1 MKIWFHEN
9 MIDHAASTEKDE
21 HLQIQVPPET
31 KFDLGLKALHAHEPV
46 RMIVLRAL
54 DAYGVAVPADA
65 IRDRR
70 KR

>member
-1 MKIWFHEN
+1 
-9 MIDHAASTEKDE
+9 MIDPSATLEKDE
-21 HLQIQVPPET
+21 HLQIQVPAET
-31 KFDLGLKALHAHEPV
+31 KFDLGLKALHAHEPI

-54 DAYGVAVPADA
+54 DAYGVAVPPDA

>member
-1 MKIWFHEN
+1 M
-9 MIDHAASTEKDE
+9 TEQQAVMDKDE
-21 HLQIQVPPET
+21 HLQIQIPSET
-31 KFDLGLKALHAHEPV
+31 KFDLGLKALHAHEPL

-54 DAYGVAVPADA
+54 DAYGVIVPPDA

>member
-1 MKIWFHEN
+1 MV
-9 MIDHAASTEKDE
+9 EKDE
-21 HLQIQVPPET
+21 HLQIQVPSET

-54 DAYGVAVPADA
+54 DAYGVNVPPDA